1 MSLVVNLYYTGK
13 NGSASL
19 FADEMTRSGTVDKIR
34 SEEGNLRYE
43 YFASISD
50 PETILLIDEWESQ
63 EALDK
68 HHKSEIMKTI
78 SELREKY
85 KLRLRVE
92 RFDREKG

>member
-13 NGSASL
+13 NGSARL
-19 FADEMTRSGTVDKIR
+19 FAEEMTSSGTVDKIR

-92 RFDREKG
+92 RFNRENG

>member
-13 NGSASL
+13 NGSARL

-78 SELREKY
+78 SELRDKY